1 MALKSNWDWALWEIK
16 KLKIIHKYKRI
27 EISHPGPSKMH
38 VYKRPELDLKAES
51 KSYLKD
57 FSGTDCH
64 LQRLTE
70 VSVFFKSLLSNNK
83 NRKAYKRTEKHCS
96 LKKHH
101 KLAETIPEDDIVLD
115 RYFKNTCL
123 KYAQRANRKH
133 GQRTT

>member
-16 KLKIIHKYKRI
+16 KLKIIHKYRRI

-70 VSVFFKSLLSNNK
+70 VSVFFKSNMVYSNILQNGFCAIDTQNK
-83 NRKAYKRTEKHCS
+83 A
-96 LKKHH
+96 
-101 KLAETIPEDDIVLD
+101 
-115 RYFKNTCL
+115 FFF
-123 KYAQRANRKH
+123 
-133 GQRTT
+133 